1 METLSRVGAHLD
13 VVGACCG
20 CEEEEG
26 EEGGEEGGVEV
37 WGVHCYLG
45 VVVVAVVEDLGRIWE
60 VMERIYVMDRNRNG
74 RGATSY

>member
-45 VVVVAVVEDLGRIWE
+45 VVVVAVVEDLESDGGGFGE
-60 VMERIYVMDRNRNG
+60 DLGGDGEDLCYG
-74 RGATSY
+74 